1 MASDPENDPISKIA
15 LDKTALNSSLRTI
28 AIWIVGFLLASW
40 VFQSNQNFI
49 FLLLLSWLFAI
60 AMEPAVS
67 ALARKGWKR
76 GLATGLVLFGVIAF
90 AIAFITLFGSVL
102 FSQAASLV
110 SAFPNLVTDIV
121 DWLNKTFTLNLDPK
135 TIIDQ
140 LNVTPGQIANWAGS
154 FAGGIVGVVTALVGG
169 LFQLLTFMLFAFYFA
184 ADGPKIR
191 RLIASW
197 LKPSSQKVVVTTWD
211 IAVAKTGGFVV
222 SKVFLALVSAT
233 AHSLFF
239 AAIGIPYWLPMGLI
253 TGITS
258 QFIPTIGTY
267 LGILIPTL
275 FALFNDPMDAFY
287 IVIFAGIYQQVENY
301 LLAPRVSRLTMNIHP
316 AIAFGSVILFA
327 NLFGAVGAIISVPL
341 AAALV
346 AVIDTYGKRY
356 ELIPELAEIER
367 SETATE

>member
-1 MASDPENDPISKIA
+1 MASNTENDPISKIA
-15 LDKTALNSSLRTI
+15 LDKAALNSSLRTI
-28 AIWIVGFLLASW
+28 AIWIVGFLVASW
-40 VFQSNQNFI
+40 VFQSNQKFI

-60 AMEPAVS
+60 AMEPAV
-67 ALARKGWKR
+67 AGLARRGWKR
-76 GLATGLVLFGVIAF
+76 GLATGLVLSGVILF
-90 AIAFITLFGSVL
+90 AVGFIALFGSVL
-102 FSQAASLV
+102 FSQANSLV
-110 SAFPNLVTDIV
+110 SAFPNLVTDIT
-121 DWLNKTFTLNLDPK
+121 DLLNRSFSLNLDPK
-135 TIIDQ
+135 TMIQQ
-140 LNVTPGQIANWAGS
+140 LNVTPEQIATWASS
-154 FAGGIVGVVTALVGG
+154 FGGGIVGVFSALVGG
-169 LFQLLTFMLFAFYFA
+169 LFQLLTFILFAFYFA

-197 LKPSSQKVVVTTWD
+197 LKPSSQKIVITTWD

-233 AHSLFF
+233 AHSIFF

-275 FALFNDPMDAFY
+275 FALFNEPIDALY
-287 IVIFAGIYQQVENY
+287 IVIFAGIYQQLENY

-346 AVIDTYGKRY
+346 AILDTYGKRY
-356 ELIPELAEIER
+356 ELIPELADIER
-367 SETATE
+367 TESVTE